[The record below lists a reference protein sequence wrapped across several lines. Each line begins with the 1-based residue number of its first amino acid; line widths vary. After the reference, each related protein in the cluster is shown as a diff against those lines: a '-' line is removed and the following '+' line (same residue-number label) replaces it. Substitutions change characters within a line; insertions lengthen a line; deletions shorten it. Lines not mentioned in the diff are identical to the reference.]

1 MGNYSH
7 IFFFFVKDI
16 TDVKIAGVKSNQRED
31 NKLTRN
37 NNQISNLSYTAL
49 NK

>member
-1 MGNYSH
+1 MGEIIATY
-7 IFFFFVKDI
+7 FFFVKDI